1 MVEKNYFYLDRIPE
15 GSRLEQICNE
25 LKQFKISD
33 IDNVE
38 TFLFKLFIN
47 CHKFIFENI
56 KPIFNPSITPHL
68 IYQTEEY
75 NKIEREKEKTSI
87 NPEPSKVQTSAFHVG
102 NEFRGDVFVNA
113 ELLFSLLQYGYPTF
127 ALNFVIIFFVGY

>member
-1 MVEKNYFYLDRIPE
+1 
-15 GSRLEQICNE
+15 
-25 LKQFKISD
+25 
-33 IDNVE
+33 VE

-87 NPEPSKVQTSAFHVG
+87 IQNHLKCKHQ
-102 NEFRGDVFVNA
+102 
-113 ELLFSLLQYGYPTF
+113 LFMWVMSLEEMFLSMQNYYFPYYNMGIQH
-127 ALNFVIIFFVGY
+127 LH